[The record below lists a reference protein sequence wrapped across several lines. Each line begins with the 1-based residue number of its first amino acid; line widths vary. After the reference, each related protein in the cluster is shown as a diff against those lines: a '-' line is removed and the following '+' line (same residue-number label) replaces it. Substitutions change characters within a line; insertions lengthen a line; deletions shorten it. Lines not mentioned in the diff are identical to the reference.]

1 MSRVEECAMTDQ
13 ASTGDGQTMVTGLF
27 RDSESVERAYEAVAE
42 LGYDKGDVNV
52 VMSDDTRK
60 RYFSED
66 REIDTELA
74 RKVSEGGELGG
85 PRGGRISILIPILAA
100 VGSSV
105 ALSGLGLVIAG
116 PVAVA
121 LAGAGAA
128 AVAAGLIGA
137 LADWGIPEERLREYE
152 AAVHDGGI
160 LVGVKSRSAEDLR
173 LIAQQWI
180 AIGGQHVHA

>member
-1 MSRVEECAMTDQ
+1 MADR
-13 ASTGDGQTMVTGLF
+13 ASTGDGSIMVTGLF
-27 RDSESVERAYEAVAE
+27 SDSESVERAYEAVAD

-60 RYFSED
+60 RYFAED

-74 RKVSEGGELGG
+74 RKAAEGGELGG

-100 VGSSV
+100 VGTSV
-105 ALSGLGLVIAG
+105 AFAGLGVVLAG

-121 LAGAGAA
+121 LVGAGAA
-128 AVAAGLIGA
+128 GLAAGLVGA
-137 LADWGIPEERLREYE
+137 LADWGIPEERSRRYE
-152 AAVHDGGI
+152 AAIRDGGI
-160 LVGVKSRSAEDLR
+160 LVGVKSRSAEDAR

-180 AIGGQHVHA
+180 EIGGQHVHA